1 MAGFEFFE
9 RDLKL
14 ATAGLEME
22 AISKAL
28 AAFSK
33 AELARVIADGTA
45 SPIYD
50 RYVNGVHN
58 APEDAVRAP
67 GPIVYEFVNWPLII
81 TTVLAEL
88 QKRSP
93 RRSGRFADSF
103 IVIAG
108 GHLVA
113 DLSTIPAAAEVI
125 ITNFQPYIRKVEG
138 GLSGVKRRRVFDGT
152 KNAMSYRYRDSFSF
166 ETRFLNI
173 GGGVHPSIPYILK
186 GGDQRTASVDALAR
200 WHGVPKPVILGWRAQ
215 GRNLGT
221 VKAKP
226 RKDREA
232 GMPITYPSIVIN
244 TL

>member
-1 MAGFEFFE
+1 MAGFQFFE
-9 RDLKL
+9 RGLKL
-14 ATAGLEME
+14 ATAGMEPE
-22 AISKAL
+22 AIEKAL
-28 AAFSK
+28 AAFAK
-33 AELARVIADGTA
+33 QELKRVIGEGIA
-45 SPIYD
+45 SPTYE

-58 APEDAVRAP
+58 APEEAVKAP
-67 GPIVYEFVNWPLII
+67 GPIVYEFVNWPLIV

-93 RRSGRFADSF
+93 RRSGRFASSF

-108 GHLVA
+108 GAVVSNFSA
-113 DLSTIPAAAEVI
+113 IPAAAEVI

-152 KNAMSYRYRDSFSF
+152 KSSMAYRYRDSFSF

-173 GGGVHPSIPYILK
+173 GGGVHPAMPYILK
-186 GGDQRTASVDALAR
+186 GGTPL
-200 WHGVPKPVILGWRAQ
+200 RAAAQ
-215 GRNLGT
+215 NNRSSAFRAGRATLSR
-221 VKAKP
+221 

-244 TL
+244 AL

>member
-1 MAGFEFFE
+1 MMAGFQFFE

-14 ATAGLEME
+14 ATAGME
-22 AISKAL
+22 PDAIDKAL
-28 AAFSK
+28 AAFAK
-33 AELARVIADGTA
+33 QELKRVIGEGIA
-45 SPIYD
+45 SPTYE

-58 APEDAVRAP
+58 APEEAVKAP
-67 GPIVYEFVNWPLII
+67 GPIVYEFVNWPLIV

-93 RRSGRFADSF
+93 RRSGRFASSF

-108 GHLVA
+108 GAIVSDFSA
-113 DLSTIPAAAEVI
+113 IPAAAEVI

-152 KNAMSYRYRDSFSF
+152 KSSMAYRYRDSFSF

-173 GGGVHPSIPYILK
+173 GGGVHPAMPYILK
-186 GGDQRTASVDALAR
+186 GGAPLRAAVQSNRSSAFRAGRATLAR
-200 WHGVPKPVILGWRAQ
+200 
-215 GRNLGT
+215 
-221 VKAKP
+221 

-232 GMPITYPSIVIN
+232 GMPITYPSIIIN
-244 TL
+244 AL